1 MNLHKFLK
9 KNVSSHLLNLFI
21 FLVVVMFLSCLTG
34 TTKSETFYLITPN
47 QAVRQLLYIHILSV
61 KFDFCKTVLNTQEQ
75 SDVYIVGVLVQFR
88 IQFICLFPPTIN
100 IYIYIYIYILR
111 GKKDATTFSC
121 FVNCFT
127 LQGNPN

>member
-47 QAVRQLLYIHILSV
+47 QAVR
-61 KFDFCKTVLNTQEQ
+61 
-75 SDVYIVGVLVQFR
+75 
-88 IQFICLFPPTIN
+88 
-100 IYIYIYIYILR
+100 
-111 GKKDATTFSC
+111 
-121 FVNCFT
+121 
-127 LQGNPN
+127 